1 MSACLYHSS
10 AVHSRFQHLNE
21 KNSSSKPLWIFH
33 PSLNI
38 CSVIMYVSVKCKGF
52 SLCMTRNKVP
62 HNFYCSIEIKL
73 RLCNL
78 PIVKCCMLGY
88 MVNLHCTL
96 FSKITSFQTCN
107 QITHIAP
114 TVKWITLLCICINTS
129 LSRLMKASFTYA
141 DLITSTSCTAICCVP
156 WTGTARPFL

>member
-33 PSLNI
+33 PFLNI
-38 CSVIMYVSVKCKGF
+38 CSVIMYVCVKCKGF
-52 SLCMTRNKVP
+52 SLCMTRSKVP
-62 HNFYCSIEIKL
+62 HSFYCSIEITQAMQSSHSEML
-73 RLCNL
+73 HARLH
-78 PIVKCCMLGY
+78 GD
-88 MVNLHCTL
+88 LHCTL